1 MKLSVKRQKPTKEQR
16 DAADPA
22 QSVWVAA
29 SAGSGKT
36 QVLIDRVIRLLLEGA
51 DPQSILC
58 LTFTKAAAA
67 EMSTRLFDRLAAWI
81 ALEDDVLL
89 AALDDLGVDQATE
102 KMSLARRLFAKA
114 LETPGGLK
122 IQTIHAF
129 CERLLQLF
137 PVEAGLAPGFRVMD
151 DNESRNLRQ
160 QAFQAAL
167 LDSDPEIRRGWDFL
181 EDAGILSFEKLEST
195 GAAVLSGNRDSRS
208 NLTDPLAFRQL
219 AENIARSLGPTAA
232 DDPAQLEAQLT
243 IINKAAY
250 EKAAAIIAS
259 RDAKAAPFAA
269 QLSALA
275 NSPAVEK
282 LFEIFLTKEGTPRK
296 KLLLVGISRAE
307 PKLATWLDGERDRV
321 HLAFQHLGLAKIYA
335 ATLTVHAAMAGVLSR
350 IDAMKRQQ
358 GLYDFNDLISRT
370 ALLLQSSEQAR
381 WVLYKLDA
389 SLQHILVDEA
399 QDTSPAQWKIIQAL
413 SDEFFA
419 GLGRDYVVNRTVF
432 VVGDRK
438 QSIYSFQG
446 ADTAAFEMARQRF
459 SGQLGNNQKTLQEI
473 GLTISY
479 RSTPDVL
486 QAVDTA
492 FAKGR
497 LPRTGY
503 GKQGADERDHQA
515 SRQSEIGVFELW
527 PLVKKPEEE
536 EPDYWKAP
544 VDLPPQD
551 HPRRILA
558 RIIADRIGEWIGKR
572 KLVSQNRAVQSG
584 DILIL
589 LQRRNLMFRALIGE
603 LRRRNISVAGAD
615 RLKLHES
622 LIIHDFLALGQ
633 FIRMPDDDHNL
644 ACLLKSPLVPK
655 ALDEDELFNLCH
667 DRGDV
672 TLWQRLAA
680 DHTQTANFERL
691 QLWRDFAME
700 RGPHGFFALVYQHSK
715 RQILLRLGPEA
726 EDATEAFLDLALDHE
741 QQEGPS
747 LIGFL
752 DGFAAGTTEIKR
764 ELEQAGGAVRIM
776 TVHGS
781 KGLEAPIVILADAAD
796 VDDNT
801 RMGRLVAVPE
811 GEAAAEAVVFVPDLK
826 PEPDIIGIW
835 KTAATQKRLEERMR
849 LLYVGMTRARD
860 ELYVCGSSNA
870 KLKDGLQPGAKE
882 DSWWHQIAD
891 AITEATEIKNLR
903 SIAQPDGDV
912 IYRLGADP
920 VSIPET
926 IAESIMPL
934 QLPEWAKALP
944 PRRAPI
950 QKPVAAAV
958 SQVFDLAAARHGI
971 AIHRWLEKIGDLPK
985 VRQRQLGL
993 QRAAKLGIDDATA
1006 EKLLALF
1013 DQSGLDVFFGPD
1025 SQAEVSIHS
1034 RSADAGGISMGRI
1047 DRLVIEPDSIL
1058 LLDFKSGHQPA
1069 GKLPPDHPYLQQ
1081 MQHYGNALTDAYPGR
1096 KLKAALLWTQN
1107 AELQWLDLQG
1117 FNQL

>member
-1 MKLSVKRQKPTKEQR
+1 MSLPAKRPKPTKEQR
-16 DAADPA
+16 SAADPA

-67 EMSTRLFDRLAAWI
+67 EMSSRLFDRLAAWI
-81 ALEDDVLL
+81 AMEDDVLL
-89 AALDDLGVDQATE
+89 AALDDLGVAQATE
-102 KMSLARRLFAKA
+102 KMSLARRLFSKA

-167 LDSDPEIRRGWDFL
+167 LDPDPEIRRGWDFL
-181 EDAGILSFEKLEST
+181 EEAGILSLEKLEST
-195 GAAVLSGNRDSRS
+195 GAAVLSGTKDSRGD
-208 NLTDPLAFRQL
+208 LTDPTAFRQL
-219 AENIARSLGPTAA
+219 AKNIATSLGPSATE
-232 DDPAQLEAQLT
+232 DPAQLQAQLLV
-243 IINKAAY
+243 INKAAY
-250 EKAAAIIAS
+250 EKAAGIIAS
-259 RDAKAAPFAA
+259 SDAKAAPLAA
-269 QLSALA
+269 QLSTLA
-275 NSPAVEK
+275 VSPAADK

-307 PKLATWLDGERDRV
+307 PKLAAWLDSERDRV
-321 HLAFQHLGLAKIYA
+321 HLAFQNLGLAKIYA

-350 IDAMKRQQ
+350 IDRMKRQR
-358 GLYDFNDLISRT
+358 GIYDFNDLISRT
-370 ALLLQSSEQAR
+370 AILLQSSEQAR

-389 SLQHILVDEA
+389 GLQHILVDEA

-419 GLGRDYVVNRTVF
+419 GQGRDYAVNRTVF

-459 SGQLGNNQKTLQEI
+459 SASLSDTQQTLQEV

-486 QAVDTA
+486 QAVDMA

-503 GKQGADERDHQA
+503 GKQADDERDHQA
-515 SRQSEIGVFELW
+515 SRQSEIGTFELW
-527 PLVKKPEEE
+527 PLVRKPEEE

-544 VDLPPQD
+544 VDLPPKD

-572 KLVSQNRAVQSG
+572 KLVSQNRTVQPG

-644 ACLLKSPLVPK
+644 ACLLKSPLVPN
-655 ALDEDELFNLCH
+655 AVSEDELFNLCH
-667 DRGDV
+667 QRGDQ
-672 TLWQRLAA
+672 TLWHRLAA
-680 DHTQTANFERL
+680 DHTQAANFARL
-691 QLWRDFAME
+691 QLWREFSAAQ
-700 RGPHGFFALVYQHSK
+700 GPHGIFSRVYQLCKKS
-715 RQILLRLGPEA
+715 ILQRLGPEA
-726 EDATEAFLDLALDHE
+726 EDAAEAFLELALEHE

-747 LIGFL
+747 LISFL
-752 DGFAAGTTEIKR
+752 DGFAAGTLEIKR
-764 ELEQAGGAVRIM
+764 ELEQAAGEVRIM

-801 RMGRLVAVPE
+801 RMGRLVTVPE
-811 GEAAAEAVVFVPDLK
+811 GEAAAGAIVLGPDLK
-826 PEPDIIGIW
+826 PEPDIIGNW

-860 ELYVCGSSNA
+860 ELYVSGSSNA
-870 KLKDGLQPGAKE
+870 KPKEGQLPGAKE
-882 DSWWHQIAD
+882 DSWWHQVSE
-891 AITEATEIKNLR
+891 AITATTELSNLR
-903 SIAQPDGDV
+903 SIAEPDGEV

-920 VSIPET
+920 VFIPEVT
-926 IAESIMPL
+926 AENKLPL
-934 QLPEWAKALP
+934 HLPEWARALP
-944 PRRAPI
+944 PSFTPVR
-950 QKPVAAAV
+950 KSVAAAA
-958 SQVFDLAAARHGI
+958 SQVFDVAAAKRGI
-971 AIHRWLEKIGDLPK
+971 AIHRWLEKITDLPK
-985 VRQRQLGL
+985 PRRQEFGL
-993 QRAAKLGIDDATA
+993 QLAAKLGIDRTTA
-1006 EKLLALF
+1006 EKLLALLN
-1013 DQSGLDVFFGPD
+1013 QSGLEVFFGQD
-1025 SQAEVSIHS
+1025 SQAEVSIHT
-1034 RSADAGGISMGRI
+1034 RSADSTSIAIGRI
-1047 DRLVIEPDSIL
+1047 DRLVIGEDAIW
-1058 LLDFKSGHQPA
+1058 LLDFKTGHKPEGLLSPA
-1069 GKLPPDHPYLQQ
+1069 HPYVEQ
-1081 MQHYGNALTDAYPGR
+1081 MQRYAAALNQAYPG
-1096 KLKAALLWTQN
+1096 KNLKAALLWTQN
-1107 AELQWLDLQG
+1107 ADLQWLDP
-1117 FNQL
+1117 

>member
-1 MKLSVKRQKPTKEQR
+1 MNAIDKRQRPTKEQR
-16 DAADPA
+16 AAANPA

-36 QVLIDRVIRLLLEGA
+36 QVLIDRVIRLLLEGS

-81 ALEDDVLL
+81 ALEDDALL
-89 AALDDLGVDQATE
+89 AALDDLGVDQARE

-160 QAFQAAL
+160 RAFQAAL

-181 EDAGILSFEKLEST
+181 EEAGILSLEKLEST
-195 GAAVLSGNRDSRS
+195 GAALLSGTQDSRS
-208 NLTDPLAFRQL
+208 NLTDPQAFQQL
-219 AENIARSLGPTAA
+219 AENIASSLGPGAF
-232 DDPAQLEAQLT
+232 DDPTQLEARLLVV
-243 IINKAAY
+243 NKAAY
-250 EKAAAIIAS
+250 EKASAIIAA

-275 NSPAVEK
+275 KGPTAEK

-307 PKLATWLDGERDRV
+307 PKLATWLDGEQDRV

-350 IDAMKRQQ
+350 IDALKRQQ
-358 GLYDFNDLISRT
+358 GLYDFGDLISRT

-389 SLQHILVDEA
+389 GLQHILVDEA

-419 GLGRDYVVNRTVF
+419 GQGRDYAVQRTVF

-459 SGQLGNNQKTLQEI
+459 SKSLGDSQKPLQEV

-503 GKQGADERDHQA
+503 GKQADDERDHQA
-515 SRQSEIGVFELW
+515 SRHTEIGVFEVW

-558 RIIADRIGEWIGKR
+558 RLIADRIGEWIGKR
-572 KLVSQNRAVQSG
+572 KLVSENRAVQPG

-589 LQRRNLMFRALIGE
+589 LQRRNLLFPALIGE

-622 LIIHDFLALGQ
+622 LIIHDLVALGQ

-655 ALDEDELFNLCH
+655 ALNEDELFNLCH
-667 DRGDV
+667 DRGELTV
-672 TLWQRLAA
+672 WQRLAA
-680 DHTQTANFERL
+680 DQTQTANLEQL
-691 QLWRDFAME
+691 QLWRDLAMQ
-700 RGPHGFFALVYQHSK
+700 RGPHGFFAVVYQHCK
-715 RQILLRLGPEA
+715 QQILLRMGPEA
-726 EDATEAFLDLALDHE
+726 EDATEAFLDLSLEHE

-747 LIGFL
+747 LISFL

-796 VDDNT
+796 VDDNS
-801 RMGRLVAVPE
+801 RMGKLVAVPE
-811 GEAAAEAVVFVPDLK
+811 GEAAAGTVVFVPDVK
-826 PEPDIIGIW
+826 PEPVIIGLW

-870 KLKDGLQPGAKE
+870 KPKDGQQPGAKD
-882 DSWWHQIAD
+882 DSWWQQIAD
-891 AITEATEIKNLR
+891 ALAETTELQNLR

-926 IAESIMPL
+926 IAESKPAL
-934 QLPEWAKALP
+934 QLPDWTRALP
-944 PRRAPI
+944 PSRAPF
-950 QKPVAAAV
+950 QKTVATAL
-958 SQVFDLAAARHGI
+958 SQVFDLASARQGI
-971 AIHRWLEKIGDLPK
+971 AVHRWLEKIGDLPK
-985 VRQRQLGL
+985 ARQQETGL
-993 QRAAKLGIDDATA
+993 QRAAKLGIDNVTA
-1006 EKLLALF
+1006 NKLLALL
-1013 DQSGLDVFFGPD
+1013 DLSGLDVFFGPN

-1034 RSADAGGISMGRI
+1034 RSADSDSIAIGRI
-1047 DRLVIEPDSIL
+1047 DRLVLESDSIL
-1058 LLDFKSGHQPA
+1058 ILDFKSGQQPES
-1069 GKLPPDHPYLQQ
+1069 PISPEHPYRQQ
-1081 MQHYGNALTDAYPGR
+1081 MQRYAGVLTTAYPE
-1096 KLKAALLWTQN
+1096 KKIKAALLWTQS
-1107 AELQWLDLQG
+1107 ADLQWLDLEG